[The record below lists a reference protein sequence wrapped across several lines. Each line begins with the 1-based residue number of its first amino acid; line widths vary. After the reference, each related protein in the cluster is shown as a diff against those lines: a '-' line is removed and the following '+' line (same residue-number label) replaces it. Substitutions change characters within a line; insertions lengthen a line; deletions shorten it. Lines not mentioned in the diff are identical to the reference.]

1 MKYTSETRS
10 LRRKDI
16 FAFAWLTLKSVL
28 NLIRLTVLTPRQRV
42 QLSTKFAELYSKL
55 WDYAEH
61 SISNQG
67 FNLPSALG
75 NGPIHRV
82 NALLANLYEG
92 RYASLSFG
100 GSSGALLTLLTAVLP
115 KLQPHRDLVLFDA
128 VCHQSTIGGIIFGR
142 WKAVRLPR
150 ALHPEHK
157 TVVPLNFNDVK
168 MAVETYGASRIA
180 AIIIVL
186 PSYDGF
192 KAPSE
197 DQKIYTYAKSHD
209 ITVIVDGAWDAAR
222 FRQKTPTAP
231 KLETLCDVWVTSLH
245 KRGLTPSSLGCIL
258 THNETIARFWDE
270 ALDLGFRS
278 SSISFVEI
286 MIAEHRLEQ
295 IISGEWDSDFTQAGL
310 SAMRLRKRVK
320 DIHPDLY
327 VVHPQHVQ
335 AETSDPA
342 HILINTSQIPN
353 FDARIWA
360 NQLSLNFDLDV
371 EKATKSTLL
380 LLCASAVHTRQIDKI
395 ILILTKALQMTLSQS
410 NSRNIGTYKNA

>member
-75 NGPIHRV
+75 NGPIHRI

-100 GSSGALLTLLTAVLP
+100 GSSV
-115 KLQPHRDLVLFDA
+115 
-128 VCHQSTIGGIIFGR
+128 IFGR

-157 TVVPLNFNDVK
+157 TVVPLTFNDVK

-192 KAPSE
+192 KAPGE

-295 IISGEWDSDFTQAGL
+295 IISGEWDSDFTQAEL

-335 AETSDPA
+335 AESSDPA

-410 NSRNIGTYKNA
+410 NSRNIGAYKNA